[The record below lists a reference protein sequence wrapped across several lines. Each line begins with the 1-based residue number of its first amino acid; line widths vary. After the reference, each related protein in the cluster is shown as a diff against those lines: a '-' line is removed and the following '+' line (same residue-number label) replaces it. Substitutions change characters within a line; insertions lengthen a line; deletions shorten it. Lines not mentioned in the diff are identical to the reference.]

1 MIRIGID
8 PNILTSPVLLSWHGF
23 LTFVAVTVAVVLVA
37 RWGRREGIDAD
48 TIYDAAVW
56 VIIGGIVGARAV
68 HVIDRWDFYGQ
79 NPGQILAVWQG
90 GIALYG
96 AVLFGF
102 LGGAVYVWGGQLLA
116 RMHAS
121 EKVAWWKIA
130 GVFVPHIFLSA
141 GLGLLFGGGFRLLA
155 WLRSHT
161 ENPYMALK
169 DASVGRLAD
178 ITAPALIMAQMIGR
192 VGDIINGEHF
202 AKATNLAWGF
212 IYTHPTTISLYNRS
226 APSEISALLPTHPVA
241 VYEILWDAM
250 VLGMVWM
257 LRGRLAPSGM
267 LFALYLMMYSL
278 GRFFIQFIRL
288 DRVWFAGLQEAHVI
302 ALIVMAVTVSLLT
315 ARARW
320 VPKTAAPA
328 QTSRQRRRRTRS

>member
-1 MIRIGID
+1 LIRIGID

-23 LTFVAVTVAVVLVA
+23 LTFVAVAVAVVLVA
-37 RWGRREGIDAD
+37 RWGRRLNIDAD
-48 TIYDAAVW
+48 TVYDVAVW

-68 HVIDRWDFYGQ
+68 HVIDWWDFYGR
-79 NPGQILAVWQG
+79 NPGQILAIWQG

-102 LGGAVYVWGGQLLA
+102 LGGAVYLWGGQLLA
-116 RMHAS
+116 RMHEG
-121 EKVAWWKIA
+121 EKVPWWKIA
-130 GVFVPHIFLSA
+130 AVFVPHMVLSA
-141 GLGLLFGGGFRLLA
+141 GLGLIFGGVFRLLV
-155 WLRSHT
+155 WLKNHKT
-161 ENPYMALK
+161 NPYMALK

-178 ITAPALIMAQMIGR
+178 ITAPALIIAQMIGR

-202 AKATNLAWGF
+202 ARATNLPWGF
-212 IYTHPTTISLYNRS
+212 IYTHATTINLYRS

-241 VYEILWDAM
+241 VYEILWDAV
-250 VLGMVWM
+250 VLGTVWM

-267 LFALYLMMYSL
+267 LFALYLMLYSL

-302 ALIVMAVTVSLLT
+302 ALIVMAITVSLLA

-320 VPKTAAPA
+320 VPPIATPAKTP
-328 QTSRQRRRRTRS
+328 RRRRRRTHA